1 MINFTNADSGFM
13 VKNKMKVKNW
23 IHSIVASE
31 SGTAGDITFVF
42 CSDNYLSEM
51 NVKYLKHDTLTD
63 IITFGYSE
71 KKKISGDICISV
83 DRVKENAEKFK
94 IDFEK
99 ELARVMA
106 HGVLHLLGYKDKN
119 KEDKLTMTGKEDLY
133 LISYPY

>member
-1 MINFTNADSGFM
+1 MIHFTNADTGFI
-13 VKNKMKVKNW
+13 VKNKLKLKNW
-23 IHSIVASE
+23 IRSIVASE
-31 SGTAGDITFVF
+31 SGKTGDITFVF

-63 IITFGYSE
+63 IITFDYSE

-94 IDFEK
+94 IDFGK

-119 KEDKLTMTGKEDLY
+119 KEDKLTMTSKEDLY